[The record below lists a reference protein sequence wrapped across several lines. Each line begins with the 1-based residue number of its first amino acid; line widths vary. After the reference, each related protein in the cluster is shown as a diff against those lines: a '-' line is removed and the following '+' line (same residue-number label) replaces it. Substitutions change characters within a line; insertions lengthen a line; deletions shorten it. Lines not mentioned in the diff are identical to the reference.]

1 MTVTFADCVGH
12 EDNFGLN
19 LYSLRLTVLPIMPKR
34 HAGDAI
40 LHIISNDVGLQ
51 RRKNYRK
58 IKVGEISC
66 FHHLSAGLTL
76 DCFFLNA
83 LYLDP
88 FNQEPLF
95 LPLSIY
101 ML

>member
-1 MTVTFADCVGH
+1 MTVTFSDYAGH

-19 LYSLRLTVLPIMPKR
+19 LYSLRMTVLPIMPKR

-51 RRKNYRK
+51 RRKNDRK

-66 FHHLSAGLTL
+66 FHHLSAGLHWTV
-76 DCFFLNA
+76 FF
-83 LYLDP
+83 
-88 FNQEPLF
+88 
-95 LPLSIY
+95 
-101 ML
+101 